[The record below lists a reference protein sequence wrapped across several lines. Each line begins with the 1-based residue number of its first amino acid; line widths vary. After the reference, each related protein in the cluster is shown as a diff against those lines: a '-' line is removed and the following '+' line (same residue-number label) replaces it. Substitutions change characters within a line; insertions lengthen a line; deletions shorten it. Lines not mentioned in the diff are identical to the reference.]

1 MRFINKL
8 IENVFGYK
16 YKWFRIYVVWV
27 FMFVVIVGDYE
38 VVDIIKIL

>member
-16 YKWFRIYVVWV
+16 YKWLRIHVAWV
-27 FMFVVIVGDYE
+27 FMPVVIVGDYE
-38 VVDIIKIL
+38 AVDITKIL